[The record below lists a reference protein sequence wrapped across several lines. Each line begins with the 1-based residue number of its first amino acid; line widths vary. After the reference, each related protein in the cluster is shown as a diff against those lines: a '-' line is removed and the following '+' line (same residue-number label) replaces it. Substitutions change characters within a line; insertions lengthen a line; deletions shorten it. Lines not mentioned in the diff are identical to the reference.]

1 VLEYAEPAY
10 TGLVYPME
18 KYFPTWVTT
27 ADSPWVK
34 TATEAFEATQGR
46 KPLVDKWTFSTNG
59 VSIAGMEGIPC
70 IGMGPGHENQ
80 AHAPNE
86 HCPVEHL
93 SAASAFYAGF
103 VARLNGKI

>member
-1 VLEYAEPAY
+1 VLEYTEPAY

-18 KYFPTWVTT
+18 KYFPTWVTPEN
-27 ADSPWVK
+27 SPWLADAVH
-34 TATEAFEATQGR
+34 AYEGSQGR

-59 VSIAGMEGIPC
+59 IAIAGMEKIPC
-70 IGMGPGHENQ
+70 IGLGPGHENQ

-93 SAASAFYAGF
+93 RAASGFYAAF
-103 VARLNGKI
+103 VARLNGKV